1 MTTMVKDGWTRVD
14 AWASNPR
21 ALLFAVMI
29 VAALARIIAMI
40 ALADVHPASA
50 VLWEYG
56 EEARCALQ
64 NHTDLCAH
72 YKNHAFGVYP
82 TAYMPPVL
90 SYANFS
96 IRP

>member
-1 MTTMVKDGWTRVD
+1 VGVQPEGAAVCGDDRG
-14 AWASNPR
+14 R
-21 ALLFAVMI
+21 AGPDH
-29 VAALARIIAMI
+29 RH
-40 ALADVHPASA
+40 D
-50 VLWEYG
+50 
-56 EEARCALQ
+56 R
-64 NHTDLCAH
+64 TDLCAH